1 MPSVSSRVIRFHE
14 IGEPFDV
21 LREERIE
28 IPDPPGDSVR
38 VRVLATGLNPADWS
52 LCRGFMPGT
61 LPRGIGCD
69 VAGVVDAVGPDV
81 AVGAGVDGD
90 TGADHVA
97 GSGTV
102 RAGDVVFGTADFVGQ
117 PSAGAADVA
126 ILNRWF
132 RVPDGLDPVQ
142 AATLPMAV
150 QTAAWTLELM
160 DLHPG
165 ATLLVHGAGAMVG
178 YAAVQIALRRG
189 ARVIATAGP
198 TFTADLEGFGARVTP
213 YGEGMPA
220 RVRAL
225 TGGHDV
231 DLVLDTPRPSP
242 GTLPDLIALAG
253 GDPRRVVTISNH
265 EEARNLGARVNIDE
279 LRPGLTPLSVLLPQ
293 YASLAAHGAFR
304 LPIAKA
310 YPLEQWRDAVRL
322 SLDGNPHGKVV
333 LLPDARG
340 RHES

>member
-1 MPSVSSRVIRFHE
+1 VPSVSSRVIRFHE

-21 LREERIE
+21 LREERID
-28 IPDPPGDSVR
+28 IADPPSGNVR
-38 VRVLATGLNPADWS
+38 VRVLAAALNPADWE

-61 LPRGIGCD
+61 LPRGIGYD
-69 VAGVVDAVGPDV
+69 VAGIVDAVGPDV
-81 AVGAGVDGD
+81 ADIHRD
-90 TGADHVA
+90 TGADRGP

-102 RAGDVVFGTADFVGQ
+102 GVGDVVFGTADFVGQ

-126 ILNRWF
+126 ILNSWF

-142 AATLPMAV
+142 AATLPMVV

-165 ATLLVHGAGAMVG
+165 TTLLVHGAGGMVG
-178 YAAVQIALRRG
+178 YAAVQIALRSG

-198 TFTADLEGFGARVTP
+198 TFTADLEGFGARVTT

-279 LRPGLTPLSVLLPQ
+279 LRAGLTPSTVLLPQ
-293 YASLAAHGAFR
+293 YAALAAQGAFR
-304 LPIAKA
+304 LPIAKS
-310 YPLEQWRDAVRL
+310 YSLEQWRDAAHL
-322 SLDGNPHGKVV
+322 SLEGNPHGKVV
-333 LLPDARG
+333 LLPG
-340 RHES
+340 QGG

>member
-1 MPSVSSRVIRFHE
+1 MPAVSSRVIRFHQ
-14 IGEPFDV
+14 IGEPLDV
-21 LREERIE
+21 LRQERIE
-28 IPDPPGDSVR
+28 IPDPPSGSVR
-38 VRVLATGLNPADWS
+38 VRVLAAGLNPADWE

-69 VAGVVDAVGPDV
+69 VAGIVDAVGPDT
-81 AVGAGVDGD
+81 AVLDQH
-90 TGADHVA
+90 TGADREPHS
-97 GSGTV
+97 GSVGV
-102 RAGDVVFGTADFVGQ
+102 GDVVFGTADFVGQ
-117 PSAGAADVA
+117 PSAGAADTA
-126 ILNRWF
+126 ILNSWF
-132 RVPDGLDPVQ
+132 PVPDGLDPVQ
-142 AATLPMAV
+142 AATLPMVV

-165 ATLLVHGAGAMVG
+165 ATLLIHGAGGMVG
-178 YAAVQIALRRG
+178 FAAVQIALRRG

-198 TFTADLEGFGARVTP
+198 TFTADLEDFGARVTT

-242 GTLPDLIALAG
+242 GTLPDLIALTG

-279 LRPGLTPLSVLLPQ
+279 LRPGLTPPTVLLPQ
-293 YASLAAHGAFR
+293 YASLAAQGAFR
-304 LPIAKA
+304 LPIAKS
-310 YPLEQWRDAVRL
+310 YPLEQWRDAVHL
-322 SLDGNPHGKVV
+322 SLSGNPHGKVV
-333 LLPDARG
+333 LLPG
-340 RHES
+340 LSG

>member
-1 MPSVSSRVIRFHE
+1 MPGVSSRVIRFHE

-21 LREERIE
+21 LRQERIE
-28 IPDPPGDSVR
+28 IPDPPSGSVR
-38 VRVLATGLNPADWS
+38 VQVLAAGLNPADWE

-61 LPRGIGCD
+61 LPRGIGYD

-81 AVGAGVDGD
+81 ADLDRD
-90 TGADHVA
+90 TGANREP
-97 GSGTV
+97 GSGSV
-102 RAGDVVFGTADFVGQ
+102 GVGDVVFGMADFVGQ

-126 ILNRWF
+126 ILNTWF

-142 AATLPMAV
+142 AATLPMVV

-198 TFTADLEGFGARVTP
+198 TFTADLEGFGARVTT

-265 EEARNLGARVNIDE
+265 EEARNLGARANIDE
-279 LRPGLTPLSVLLPQ
+279 LRSGLTSPTVLLPQ
-293 YASLAAHGAFR
+293 YASLAAEGAFR
-304 LPIAKA
+304 LPIAKS
-310 YPLEQWRDAVRL
+310 YPLEQWRDAVHL
-322 SLDGNPHGKVV
+322 SLSGNPHGKVL
-333 LLPDARG
+333 LLPGPRG
-340 RHES
+340 